1 MIIIHGEVIQINTYK
16 NISVFLLE
24 IFTIWKISLYNHA
37 SSFFN
42 VWCPVWTWSIISLY
56 TFLTFIAVSKHWHF
70 TNPALTLFSYLF
82 PQNSYVTYSLFILPF
97 FFYSVCHPSVRKL
110 SIPSFLVLFPWTA
123 SWVFLDY
130 ECKLF
135 LFSHFLTCFICG
147 ILSMRRFLA
156 FLTSVGWTAYGSLQV
171 LSSCVNRFLT
181 FTVIQETRCCIV
193 HPTCGF

>member
-97 FFYSVCHPSVRKL
+97 FFIQYVTR
-110 SIPSFLVLFPWTA
+110 VLENSP
-123 SWVFLDY
+123 Y
-130 ECKLF
+130 P
-135 LFSHFLTCFICG
+135 LFSFCFPELRAESFWI
-147 ILSMRRFLA
+147 M
-156 FLTSVGWTAYGSLQV
+156 SVSCFYSPIFSHV
-171 LSSCVNRFLT
+171 LSVAFSACV
-181 FTVIQETRCCIV
+181 
-193 HPTCGF
+193 GFWHF